1 MPTTLDIIAV
11 TFIAIAVPLYSLWER
26 RKNKDLHPD
35 SDTDLLPTSYWRTI
49 IMLWAMVAGV
59 LGIWA
64 LEGRGVETLGLTAT
78 HTDFGIW
85 VWLAVG
91 LMATL
96 LVFQSYKAGT
106 DEKVASTLMAS
117 LESEEGVNDVMPRR
131 ENEYRL
137 FNWVSITAGI
147 TEEILYRGFLI
158 WFFAAWMPIWGAAAA
173 SIVVFTLAHLYQN
186 SVTALTKVAG
196 MAVVLTAVYL
206 VSGSLWPAILL
217 HAVVDLTSN
226 AMFWRARNFAAA

>member
-11 TFIAIAVPLYSLWER
+11 TFIAIAVPFYSLWER

-35 SDTDLLPTSYWRTI
+35 NDPGLLPTSYWRTI

-78 HTDFGIW
+78 QTDFGIW
-85 VWLAVG
+85 VWLAVV
-91 LMATL
+91 LMTAL

-117 LESEEGVNDVMPRR
+117 LKSEEGVNDVMPRR

-158 WFFAAWMPIWGAAAA
+158 WFFAAWMPIWAAAAA

-186 SVTALTKVAG
+186 IVTALTKVAG

>member
-11 TFIAIAVPLYSLWER
+11 TFIAVAVPLYSLWER

-35 SDTDLLPTSYWRTI
+35 SDPDLLPTSYWRTI
-49 IMLWAMVAGV
+49 IMLWAMVAMV
-59 LGIWA
+59 LGIWV
-64 LEGRGVETLGLTAT
+64 LEGRGFETLGLTAAQ
-78 HTDFGIW
+78 TDFGIW

-117 LESEEGVNDVMPRR
+117 LENEEGVNDVMPRR

-158 WFFAAWMPIWGAAAA
+158 WFFAAWMPIWAAAAA